1 MKDKGMKEWGNNN
14 IYLYQKEEEWIK
26 SSNSNET
33 DMQADRQT
41 DKQTDGQVNKPTWTD
56 RWTDRQKTDGMD
68 VIVRQAIMHNY

>member
-41 DKQTDGQVNKPTWTD
+41 D
-56 RWTDRQKTDGMD
+56 RWTGTQTEMDQQMNRQTENRWNGRDCEASD
-68 VIVRQAIMHNY
+68 YA